1 MKTAALL
8 ALTFLVIGAGARA
21 QELTK
26 QAKIERLL
34 DVMNA
39 DATINQLFEQIKS
52 MTAAQMPPGAT
63 PDQTAKAQ
71 EVQGKILDLVKSRIS
86 WEKMRPSY
94 IKLYNDTFSDAEIS
108 GMLSFYESPA
118 GRAMLAKMPALL
130 SKLIEVAQSQ
140 MAEIQP
146 EIQRILRD
154 AQQR

>member
-8 ALTFLVIGAGARA
+8 TLTILVVGPFAGA

-34 DVMNA
+34 DAMNA
-39 DATINQLFEQIKS
+39 DATINQLFDQIKA
-52 MTAAQMPPGAT
+52 MTAAQIPPGAT
-63 PDQTAKAQ
+63 PEQTAKAR
-71 EVQGKILDLVKSRIS
+71 EVQDKILDLVKSRIS

-94 IKLYNDTFSDAEIS
+94 ITLYSETFSDEEVS
-108 GMLSFYESPA
+108 GILAFYQSPP

-130 SKLIEVAQSQ
+130 TKLIQVAQTQ
-140 MAEIQP
+140 MAELQP
-146 EIQRILRD
+146 DIQRILRE

>member
-1 MKTAALL
+1 
-8 ALTFLVIGAGARA
+8 
-21 QELTK
+21 
-26 QAKIERLL
+26 
-34 DVMNA
+34 
-39 DATINQLFEQIKS
+39 

>member
-8 ALTFLVIGAGARA
+8 ALTCLMIGPFAGA

-94 IKLYNDTFSDAEIS
+94 IKLYNDTFSDEEIS
-108 GMLSFYESPA
+108 G
-118 GRAMLAKMPALL
+118 
-130 SKLIEVAQSQ
+130 
-140 MAEIQP
+140 
-146 EIQRILRD
+146 
-154 AQQR
+154 

>member
-8 ALTFLVIGAGARA
+8 AFTFLVIGPFAGAE
-21 QELTK
+21 QLTK

-34 DVMNA
+34 DAMNA
-39 DATINQLFEQIKS
+39 DSTINQLFDQVKA

-63 PDQTAKAQ
+63 PEQTAKAQ
-71 EVQGKILDLVKSRIS
+71 EVQSKILDLVKSRIS

-94 IKLYNDTFSDAEIS
+94 IKLYSETFSDEEVS
-108 GMLSFYESPA
+108 GILAFYQSPP

-130 SKLIEVAQSQ
+130 TKLIEVAQAQ
-140 MAEIQP
+140 MAELQP
-146 EIQRILRD
+146 DIQRILRE

>member
-8 ALTFLVIGAGARA
+8 ALTFLVIGPGARA

-39 DATINQLFEQIKS
+39 DATINQLFEQIKA
-52 MTAAQMPPGAT
+52 MTAAQTPPGAT

-146 EIQRILRD
+146 EIQRILRE

>member
-1 MKTAALL
+1 MKPLLVFALALL
-8 ALTFLVIGAGARA
+8 VLVADASA

-34 DVMNA
+34 DAMNA
-39 DATINQLFEQIKS
+39 DATINQLFDQIKA

-63 PDQTAKAQ
+63 PEQTAKAR
-71 EVQGKILDLVKSRIS
+71 EVQDKILDLVKSRIS

-94 IKLYNDTFSDAEIS
+94 IKLYSETFSDEEVS
-108 GMLSFYESPA
+108 GILAFYQSPP

-130 SKLIEVAQSQ
+130 TKLIEVAQAQ
-140 MAEIQP
+140 MAELQP
-146 EIQRILRD
+146 DIQRILRE

>member
-8 ALTFLVIGAGARA
+8 ALTFLVIGPAAPA

-63 PDQTAKAQ
+63 PDHTAKAQ
-71 EVQGKILDLVKSRIS
+71 EVQSKILDLVKSRIS
-86 WEKMRPSY
+86 WDKMRPSY
-94 IKLYNDTFSDAEIS
+94 IKLYNDTFSDEEIS
-108 GMLSFYESPA
+108 GMLNFYQSPP

-154 AQQR
+154 VQQR

>member
-1 MKTAALL
+1 MKPLLVFAFALL
-8 ALTFLVIGAGARA
+8 VLVADASA

-34 DVMNA
+34 DAMNA
-39 DATINQLFEQIKS
+39 DATINQLFDQIKA

-63 PDQTAKAQ
+63 PEQTAKAR
-71 EVQGKILDLVKSRIS
+71 EVQDKILDLVKSRIS

-94 IKLYNDTFSDAEIS
+94 IKLYSETFSDEEVS
-108 GMLSFYESPA
+108 GILAFYQSPP

-130 SKLIEVAQSQ
+130 TKLIEVAQAQ
-140 MAEIQP
+140 MAELQP
-146 EIQRILRD
+146 DIQRILRE